1 MNKVKWGKFKVDQL
15 FKIENTL
22 SFNTNELVSGKEFDY
37 VTRTSQNQ
45 GVLQK
50 TGFVNS
56 ENINQAGNWS
66 LGLLQM
72 DFFYRQN
79 PWYAGQ
85 FVRKIIPKIE
95 ITPFAI
101 PFLTAALNKL
111 KPHLLTV
118 LVRNVDKTFLNSE
131 LTLPTTKGGEINFDF
146 MEYYIAKLESDRI
159 DKLEKHLSSMGLI
172 NCVLSE
178 KEKKSLDNY
187 DYIEWGQFKIG
198 DLFDKIKTK
207 KLPFK
212 AEELSKEVS
221 GNYTLPCLTSSFKNQ
236 GLNYY
241 APRDG
246 ATILKNV
253 ISIPSNSDVYR
264 AYFQS
269 NEFTVLSD
277 SYAIKWIFEDFKLSP
292 NQHLFAVQC
301 INKVTNLSIYSYK
314 NKLGGWN
321 IVKNKFIQ
329 LPKKNGKPDYELME
343 NLTSSL
349 KKLAIKNV
357 VLYVEKRK
365 KELTKLTENANVKA
379 IHIAKLLR
387 SILKNVWKNRD
398 RPRLIS
404 PNMVLQPK
412 LVSLSLNRLG

>member
-56 ENINQAGNWS
+56 KNINQAGNWS

-146 MEYYIAKLESDRI
+146 MEYFIAKLESDRI

-172 NCVLSE
+172 NCALSE

-365 KELTKLTENANVKA
+365 KELTKLTENANA
-379 IHIAKLLR
+379 
-387 SILKNVWKNRD
+387 
-398 RPRLIS
+398 
-404 PNMVLQPK
+404 
-412 LVSLSLNRLG
+412 

>member
-22 SFNTNELVSGKEFDY
+22 SFNTNELVPGKEFDY

-79 PWYAGQ
+79 PWYAAQ
-85 FVRKIIPKIE
+85 FVRKVIPKIE

-131 LTLPTTKGGEINFDF
+131 LSLPTTKSGEIDFNF
-146 MEYYIAKLESDRI
+146 MESFIAKLESEKI

-172 NCVLSE
+172 NCALSK

-198 DLFDKIKTK
+198 IVFERINTK

-212 AEELSKEVS
+212 AEELSKEIS

-241 APRDG
+241 APRDW

-277 SYAIKWIFEDFKLSP
+277 SYAIQWILEDFKLLPS
-292 NQHLFAVQC
+292 QYLFAVQC
-301 INKVTNLSIYSYK
+301 INKVTDLPIYSYK

-321 IVKNKFIQ
+321 VVKNKFIQ
-329 LPKKNGKPDYELME
+329 LPKKNGKPDYELMD
-343 NLTSSL
+343 TFVS
-349 KKLAIKNV
+349 AIKKIVIKDV
-357 VLYVEKRK
+357 VLYVQK
-365 KELTKLTENANVKA
+365 KKQD
-379 IHIAKLLR
+379 
-387 SILKNVWKNRD
+387 LKK
-398 RPRLIS
+398 
-404 PNMVLQPK
+404 MTQ
-412 LVSLSLNRLG
+412 

>member
-146 MEYYIAKLESDRI
+146 MEYFIAKLESDRI

-321 IVKNKFIQ
+321 IVKNKIIQ

-365 KELTKLTENANVKA
+365 KELTKLTENANA
-379 IHIAKLLR
+379 
-387 SILKNVWKNRD
+387 
-398 RPRLIS
+398 
-404 PNMVLQPK
+404 
-412 LVSLSLNRLG
+412 